1 MRQIPKPGELYR
13 HFKNK
18 LYQVIAVAKH
28 TETGEDMVV
37 YQALYGDFAV
47 YVRPLA
53 MFLGEVDHEKY
64 PDSREQYRFEKVERG
79 RTAEDTVGNMEP
91 EEKVEPESKTAE
103 AAKPQQNGEPK
114 DSTPQE
120 PEETNGVDPRLL
132 AILDAD
138 TYNEKYKLLSSMQG
152 DMTDRLINDLAV
164 ALDIAVDDGPVDQ
177 RYEKLKSALAMLC
190 KYEVNRLR

>member
-1 MRQIPKPGELYR
+1 M
-13 HFKNK
+13 
-18 LYQVIAVAKH
+18 IAVAKH
-28 TETGEDMVV
+28 TETGENMVV

-64 PDSREQYRFEKVERG
+64 PDSRDQYRFEKVECG
-79 RTAEDTVGNMEP
+79 RTAEDTVENMEP
-91 EEKVEPESKTAE
+91 EEKAEPESKTAE

>member
-1 MRQIPKPGELYR
+1 MRQIPKPGEIYR

-64 PDSREQYRFEKVERG
+64 PHSREQYRFEKVERG
-79 RTAEDTVGNMEP
+79 RTVEDTVGNMEP
-91 EEKVEPESKTAE
+91 EEKA
-103 AAKPQQNGEPK
+103 
-114 DSTPQE
+114 E
-120 PEETNGVDPRLL
+120 PEEVNGVDPRLL

>member
-1 MRQIPKPGELYR
+1 MRQIPKPGERYR

-18 LYQVIAVAKH
+18 LYQVITVAKH

-37 YQALYGDFAV
+37 YQALYDDFAV

-53 MFLGEVDHEKY
+53 LFLGEVEHEKY
-64 PDSREQYRFEKVERG
+64 PEAVQQYRFEKVE
-79 RTAEDTVGNMEP
+79 
-91 EEKVEPESKTAE
+91 SKTWKVQAE
-103 AAKPQQNGEPK
+103 QTEEPG
-114 DSTPQE
+114 DPAGVEAES
-120 PEETNGVDPRLL
+120 EEIENVGVDPRLL

-138 TYNEKYKLLSSMQG
+138 TYNEKYKLLSSIKG

-164 ALDIAVDDGPVDQ
+164 ALDITVDDGPVDF

>member
-37 YQALYGDFAV
+37 YQALYGDFSV

-79 RTAEDTVGNMEP
+79 ESAESEENEKTVKPETEIMETAKAEQK
-91 EEKVEPESKTAE
+91 EEQKESK
-103 AAKPQQNGEPK
+103 
-114 DSTPQE
+114 
-120 PEETNGVDPRLL
+120 PEETEGVDPRLL

-152 DMTDRLINDLAV
+152 EMTDRLINDLAV
-164 ALDIAVDDGPVDQ
+164 ALDIAVDDGPVDR

>member
-18 LYQVIAVAKH
+18 LYQVIVVAKH
-28 TETGEDMVV
+28 TETEEDMVV
-37 YQALYGDFAV
+37 YQALYGDFSV

-53 MFLGEVDHEKY
+53 MFLDEVDHEKY
-64 PDSREQYRFEKVERG
+64 PESPQQYRFEKVERG
-79 RTAEDTVGNMEP
+79 IAVPYEEQKKESVKRPDAETKAAAPEAFTEAANSRQEEAEEP
-91 EEKVEPESKTAE
+91 E
-103 AAKPQQNGEPK
+103 
-114 DSTPQE
+114 
-120 PEETNGVDPRLL
+120 GVDPRLL

-138 TYNEKYKLLSSMQG
+138 TYNEKYKLLASMQG
-152 DMTDRLINDLAV
+152 EMTDRLINDLAV
-164 ALDIAVDDGPVDQ
+164 ALDIAVDDGPVDR